1 MRQSKTEKERNQISM
16 DREISELRTLFDTV
30 EDKRAKNASHKLSD
44 IFMSGFAM
52 FSLKHGSLL
61 DFNQQT
67 VYEKSNVKTVYGIG
81 SLCSD
86 DQLRHV
92 LDAHNP
98 DFMRIQ
104 FIKQFKKL
112 EKVGILKEYSY
123 KIGSVE
129 YLIASCDGVQHFS
142 SKSISCTCCLTKT
155 HKDGSTTYHH
165 NMLCVALVHPDKS
178 ETFILNVEPM
188 VQQDGVLKNDC
199 ERNAAK
205 RLQKNMKL
213 DYGNYQKE
221 YNFLFV
227 EDALYANA
235 PHIKELKSNGF
246 NYILNVKPDSHKTLF
261 AQIEGKRQ
269 RNELKRHKIIQNGIT
284 HEFEYV
290 NNVLL
295 CNADTEVRSNFVQYR
310 QTDKNGKT
318 TTFTWITDIV
328 LAANKLFNIMQAARA
343 RWKIENETFN
353 TLKNLGYKFEH
364 NYGHGK
370 DHLSTLFAYLML
382 YAFYLDQLIQACCHI
397 FKEIQQVV
405 ITKIR
410 IWSAIRA
417 LFQTS
422 DCISMNLIYQSVHAL
437 FKPKI
442 E

>member
-1 MRQSKTEKERNQISM
+1 MRQSKIEKERNQISM
-16 DREISELRTLFDTV
+16 DREITELRTLFETI

-61 DFNQQT
+61 EFNQQT
-67 VYEKSNVKTVYGIG
+67 VFEKSNVKTVYGID

-92 LDAHNP
+92 LDTHNP

-104 FIKQFKKL
+104 FVKQFKKL
-112 EKVGILKEYSY
+112 KNVGILKEYAY

-142 SKSISCTCCLTKT
+142 SKSISCPCCLKKT
-155 HKDGSTTYHH
+155 HKDGSFTYHH
-165 NMLCVALVHPDKS
+165 NMLCVALVHPNKR

-199 ERNAAK
+199 ELNAAK

-213 DYGNYQKE
+213 DYANYQKE

-235 PHIKELKSNGF
+235 PHIQELRSNGF
-246 NYILNVKPDSHKTLF
+246 GYILNVKPDSHKTLF

-269 RNELKRHKIIQNGIT
+269 RNELKRHKIVQNGIT

-295 CNADTEVRSNFVQYR
+295 CNAAPNVRVNFVQYR
-310 QTDKNGKT
+310 QTDKQGKT

-328 LAANKLFNIMQAARA
+328 LASNKLFNIMQTARA

-370 DHLSTLFAYLML
+370 DHLATLFAYLML

-397 FKEIQQVV
+397 FKEIQQCVT
-405 ITKIR
+405 TKIR

-417 LFQTS
+417 LFQTTE
-422 DCISMNLIYQSVHAL
+422 CLSMNLIYQSVHAL

-442 E
+442 D